1 MKQQRMQM
9 MHPGHHQQETQL
21 QKMLLVEMV
30 LTTKKMYQLM
40 QRVTVLKVQSLAQKR
55 QRREKMAKRM
65 PQKEVRERER
75 RRLEKRKAT
84 QRRRT
89 EQKTK
94 NLKVGKLVKIN
105 QEIIK
110 NNPKSINEKTS
121 K

>member
-40 QRVTVLKVQSLAQKR
+40 QRVTVLKVQMLAEKR
-55 QRREKMAKRM
+55 EIRQKMAKRM
-65 PQKEVRERER
+65 PQKEVRERS
-75 RRLEKRKAT
+75 RLEKRKTAR
-84 QRRRT
+84 QRRT